1 VSNGEQVHWAMASYA
16 PPDAMVTNAFTPA
29 QAVAP
34 VAPTANVEMTEP
46 PRNDLNTSGFKRDR
60 KMLIEF
66 NGTPAHFA
74 GVPSAATWRIANK
87 NTASYIFGVDG
98 WGSQVEKGRAVD
110 LDRVRFHSVEAYKTF
125 STMPWPVSIK
135 LTGVKGNV
143 YNKLG
148 QRVALTVFPGT
159 NNNKETILKKS
170 EILDTTFTEVYPT
183 YNAGNLRTEGI
194 IKIPSG
200 TAYMVSEGH
209 PSIGILKTNPE
220 ILQGT
225 DTIDTASMRDGCY
238 FISTA
243 TMDHVLS
250 IVENKIVSRLPDVN
264 CTDYT
269 ATMSRADGLPF
280 ASAQELAM
288 FTELSSTNKEKAS
301 QMVIAQPGMV
311 CVELAMGIEPV

>member
-1 VSNGEQVHWAMASYA
+1 MASYA
-16 PPDAMVTNAFTPA
+16 PPDAIVNNAF
-29 QAVAP
+29 
-34 VAPTANVEMTEP
+34 APTQYATSGAAQNNVEMSELP
-46 PRNDLNTSGFKRDR
+46 MNEASTSAYKRDR
-60 KMLIEF
+60 QMLIEF

-87 NTASYIFGVDG
+87 NTATYLFGVDG
-98 WGSQVEKGRAVD
+98 WGNQAAPGRAVD
-110 LDRVRFHSVEAYKTF
+110 LERVRFHHINSHKTF

-159 NNNKETILKKS
+159 NNNVETILKKS
-170 EILDTTFTEVYPT
+170 DILDTTFTEVYPT

-264 CTDYT
+264 CTDFN
-269 ATMSRADGLPF
+269 AVMSRADGLPF
-280 ASAQELAM
+280 ASAQDLAL
-288 FTELSSTNKEKAS
+288 FTELSSSNKTKAS
-301 QMVIAQPGMV
+301 QMVIAQPGML
-311 CVELAMGIEPV
+311 CVELSMGIEPV